1 MPNNLLKGAA
11 FLLLGEFFLAVMAG
25 IIKHLSVDVPHETMV
40 FARNLCGVAVLMPLV
55 LRHGIGQ
62 LKTSRFSIH
71 LMRSLVGLSAM
82 YCFFYVIAHMPL
94 AEAALVKLTTP
105 FFLPIIA
112 FIWLSEKI
120 HRWNRWAIVLGFI
133 GVMFILRPGTENF
146 QAVALIGLLGAALAS
161 VAKVCIRKM
170 ADTEPGYRIVFYF
183 GFLSTLVSS
192 IPLLWGWQ
200 KPTGEQWAWL
210 LTIGVVGTLGQLAM
224 TKAYQIA
231 NPGQVGPYTYAS
243 VVYTGIIGWVFW
255 QEVILLTT
263 LIGCAFII
271 ASGLLNM
278 RKS

>member
-1 MPNNLLKGAA
+1 
-11 FLLLGEFFLAVMAG
+11 
-25 IIKHLSVDVPHETMV
+25 
-40 FARNLCGVAVLMPLV
+40 
-55 LRHGIGQ
+55 
-62 LKTSRFSIH
+62 
-71 LMRSLVGLSAM
+71 MRSMIGLSAM
-82 YCFFYVIAHMPL
+82 YCFFYVISHMPL

-112 FIWLSEKI
+112 FIWLNEKI

-133 GVMFILRPGTENF
+133 GVMFILRPGAENF
-146 QAVALIGLLGAALAS
+146 QSVALIGLLGAALAS

-183 GFLSTLVSS
+183 GFLSTLASS

-200 KPTGEQWAWL
+200 QPTGEQWAWL
-210 LTIGVVGTLGQLAM
+210 IAIGLAGTLGQLAM

-243 VVYTGIIGWVFW
+243 VVYTGIIGWIFW

-263 LIGCAFII
+263 LIGCVFII

-278 RKS
+278 RKT

>member
-1 MPNNLLKGAA
+1 MPNSLLKGAA

-62 LKTSRFSIH
+62 LKTSRFRIH
-71 LMRSLVGLSAM
+71 LMRSMIGLSAM
-82 YCFFYVIAHMPL
+82 YCFFYVISHMPL

-112 FIWLSEKI
+112 FIWLNEKI

-133 GVMFILRPGTENF
+133 GVMFILRPGAENF
-146 QAVALIGLLGAALAS
+146 QSVALIGLLGAALAS

-183 GFLSTLVSS
+183 GFLSTLASS

-200 KPTGEQWAWL
+200 QPTGEQWAWL
-210 LTIGVVGTLGQLAM
+210 IAIGLAGTLGQLAM

-243 VVYTGIIGWVFW
+243 VVYTGIIGWIFW

-263 LIGCAFII
+263 LIGCVFII

-278 RKS
+278 RKT